1 MSYTSSWRSKPLEGL
16 EFRNQECGECRTNAV
31 LKIFGS
37 AKNPRK
43 AYFKCQVCNVFVMW
57 LTEEHVVV
65 KNDIKGFNEGEMK
78 QGFMDLKKMMKFLM
92 KLNALMF
99 IVLLIIVVF
108 KS

>member
-1 MSYTSSWRSKPLEGL
+1 
-16 EFRNQECGECRTNAV
+16 
-31 LKIFGS
+31 
-37 AKNPRK
+37 
-43 AYFKCQVCNVFVMW
+43 MW
-57 LTEEHVVV
+57 LTEEHVIV